1 MKLVIVEDEPAL
13 RNNMAHHI
21 PWEKNGIEVVGLS
34 GDGKDAFELIN
45 RKMPDLLLLD
55 IQMPEVDG
63 LTLARQI
70 RASGLEMKIIILSGH
85 DDFEF
90 AQSALE
96 VGVSRYLLKP
106 ALAEEILEAVT
117 DAGRVL
123 REERQHRHNQMQIE
137 NKWNENLPSLKN
149 AFLQSWVNGKY
160 SELEIFRHSQSLG
173 IEIDESSQFAVLIV
187 ETDPLTDIEQR
198 FNKSDYPLLQFAL
211 HSIAEDTLG
220 NQKCL
225 VFQDTN
231 YITTII
237 MIKSLEEDEE
247 RFIEKIHSS
256 AGRLLSLCK
265 DCLKVTASAGIG
277 ELTDNV
283 TAVFQSYLHA
293 KQALSERIVYGQDI
307 AIPYRDNKNALNINT
322 MGPGWEKQ
330 IRIGLEVGKP
340 DEVLR
345 YLSCLINDRTE
356 NSSTVQVYE
365 RTLLANMALA
375 QFIHSQGWGIHEVL
389 KEDSLFF
396 FNLYELKSKD
406 QILEWMKRVVHRIV
420 SYSSK
425 RRNTN
430 AQELISSIITMIDSQ
445 MQDDINLYS
454 ISEKLHINSSYLS
467 RLFKQHIGKPFSSF
481 LFERKMERA
490 MELLSEGAKVSEAA
504 NQVGYRDVSHFG
516 KAFRKHWSITPGE
529 VKRKSSSEG

>member
-13 RNNMAHHI
+13 RSNMAEHI
-21 PWEKNGIEVVGLS
+21 PWEKNGIEVVGLA
-34 GDGKDAFELIN
+34 GDGKEALELIN

-70 RASGLEMKIIILSGH
+70 RVSGLEMKIIILSGH

-106 ALAEEILEAVT
+106 ALAEEILGAVT
-117 DAGRVL
+117 EAGRIL
-123 REERQHRHNQMQIE
+123 QEERQRRHNQIQIE
-137 NKWNENLPSLKN
+137 NKWIENLPSLKN

-160 SELEIFRHSQSLG
+160 TESEILRHSQSLG
-173 IEIDESSQFAVLIV
+173 ITIGESSSFGVLVV
-187 ETDPLTDIEQR
+187 ETDPLAGEELR
-198 FNKSDYPLLQFAL
+198 FEDNDYPLLQFAL
-211 HSIAEDTLG
+211 HSIAEDTVV
-220 NQKCL
+220 NQAGF

-237 MIKSLEEDEE
+237 MIKSAEEDEE
-247 RFIEKIHSS
+247 RFIEKIHTA

-265 DCLKVTASAGIG
+265 DCLKLTASAGIG
-277 ELTDNV
+277 EV
-283 TAVFQSYLHA
+283 THSVEGVHRSYIHA
-293 KQALSERIVYGQDI
+293 KQALSERVVYGQDI
-307 AIPYRDNKNALNINT
+307 AIPYRENKNDLNNNIVD
-322 MGPGWEKQ
+322 PGWEKQ
-330 IRIGLEVGKP
+330 IRIGLEVGNAE
-340 DEVLR
+340 EVIT
-345 YLSCLINDRTE
+345 YMSCLINDRPE
-356 NSSTVQVYE
+356 NSSTVHVYE

-375 QFIHSQGWGIHEVL
+375 QYIQSQGWGIHEVL
-389 KEDSLFF
+389 KEDALYF
-396 FNLYELKSKD
+396 FNLYELKSKE
-406 QILEWMKRVVHRIV
+406 QILEWMKKVVHRIV

-445 MQDDINLYS
+445 LQVDINLYS

-529 VKRKSSSEG
+529 VKRKSNSEG